1 MLTPFNWSYV
11 DRDTLYMML
20 YSLKKD
26 VVGKFVYIK
35 DLHKLISKHLKSQL
49 PIRVTKQVDKVVDKG
64 YVYIGGTYY
73 SDYDQDYRNAIEV
86 IFSFHP
92 SDTKIKI
99 SDYRWKRMCL
109 LFADTILH
117 EVIHMRQYRARNFK
131 DIPGYSST
139 SELAK
144 QRVDQN
150 YYGHKDE
157 IDAYAFNI
165 ACELYDRFGTNY
177 KEAARY
183 LETGS
188 HRRHKRTSYY
198 RYLKAFDFDH
208 NHPVIKSLKKKII
221 RYLPYTEIGK
231 PFKTTDWLFN

>member
-1 MLTPFNWSYV
+1 
-11 DRDTLYMML
+11 ML

-99 SDYRWKRMCL
+99 SDYRWKRMSL

-131 DIPGYSST
+131 DIHGYSST
-139 SELAK
+139 SEFAK
-144 QRVDQN
+144 QRADQN

-165 ACELYDRFGTNY
+165 ACELYDRFGSNY

-183 LETGS
+183 LEDGS

-208 NHPVIKSLKKKII
+208 NHPVIKALKKKVI